1 MYSTESILKSTE
13 DEDPDFIKVNCKG
26 SKHYTSISEAE
37 VTRSHRKYL
46 SHTHSDEITP
56 IAPVTGNRYNHGNH
70 FDS

>member
-1 MYSTESILKSTE
+1 MLILLKLTAKAASITPE
-13 DEDPDFIKVNCKG
+13 
-26 SKHYTSISEAE
+26 SISEAE